1 MAVSP
6 SSTTDVLRLEVGPVD
21 LARRVVRREDQ
32 DRTLT
37 TKETEL
43 LGYLSERMSEDISRE
58 QLLTG
63 VWGYRPGVMSR
74 TADTT
79 VQRLRAKIERDPAQ
93 PRHLLTVHG
102 FGYRFEPLL
111 GAPLGPEP
119 ALDGPTPTGP
129 SPTNLRPDPRRFVG
143 RVEERA
149 HLLSLLTGGAR
160 VVTVLGSGGTG
171 KTRLAREVGMDLAET
186 GAIPGGV
193 WFCDLTESRDT
204 AHVLRVVGRVL
215 DVPLGETDGLRDPV
229 ERIGRDLLAR
239 GATVLVLD
247 NAEQVLEEAAPLFA
261 GWVESLP
268 AVRFLITSR
277 ERLRIGP
284 EVLLELSPLDQDSAT
299 ELFLDRAASARPGF
313 VPDAAVRA
321 TARQIIE
328 RLDALPLAIELVA
341 PRIAVLA
348 PEVILSRLEHRFKLA
363 RSARRDLP
371 ARQRTLRAAL
381 DWSWELLTPAEQTAL
396 AQCAVF
402 RGGFLT
408 EDAEEVVSFEDM
420 TNAPWVPDVLQA
432 LLDKSLLRS
441 YEPEDV
447 PGDTRLGM
455 LESIREYAAEQ
466 LEESGDTFGTVERHR
481 RVVLARAARL
491 APALLAS
498 DGLRAF
504 RRLALESDNLS
515 AVMDHTDGPETT
527 ARAALMLQEVLV
539 IRGPAG
545 EHRALLDGAISA
557 TAEAPP
563 ELRVD
568 LYTARARVRRRSGDP
583 GGALS
588 DADRAIAIA
597 RPLGGKPLAEAIFAR
612 GLALHFAD
620 RPLEAIPIYEEAVS
634 RFEALDDQRGLLRA
648 RPILAFVLW
657 SLERREQAEPML
669 RAALQAVGD
678 LDLFVYAA
686 RNMARIGLI
695 LGARGRWEEALEL
708 IRSGSLGHQM
718 LGSRRGESLV
728 LANLSALES
737 ARGRLDDAVGHGEEA
752 LAVHGSAGD
761 PTVRAVILRNLG
773 LLEADR
779 GDHGRAREHLMEAL
793 EAHTALRDD
802 LGQARVW
809 TDLGELALLTG
820 AAGEAE
826 RAYIKAQ
833 AAAEDAG
840 DRRQIAIV
848 RGCSAVLAHVRGDDE
863 TKAGEDMDDALARLG
878 PVAGPRLMGCFKALA
893 GAMAADRGE
902 LDRARILI
910 ADATATLEALGD
922 RNALGTLRLC
932 RAVVSLAR
940 ARAGEEDAEVLRERA
955 ARAVRALAAD
965 HSAHEVSVP
974 RLLYE
979 RARGR

>member
-1 MAVSP
+1 VSP
-6 SSTTDVLRLEVGPVD
+6 SDASDVLRLEVGPVD
-21 LARRVVRREDQ
+21 LARRLVRREDQ

-43 LGYLSERMSEDISRE
+43 LGYLSERMSTDISRE
-58 QLLTG
+58 QLLTD

-79 VQRLRAKIERDPAQ
+79 VQRLRAKIERDPAN

-111 GAPLGPEP
+111 GVPLGPEP
-119 ALDGPTPTGP
+119 SPEEATPEGP
-129 SPTNLRPDPRRFVG
+129 SPTNLRPDPGRFVG
-143 RVEERA
+143 RTDERA
-149 HLLSLLTGGAR
+149 HLLGLLTGGAR

-171 KTRLAREVGMDLAET
+171 KTRLAREVGMDLADT
-186 GAIPGGV
+186 GAFPGGV

-215 DVPLGETDGLRDPV
+215 DVPLGQSAGLRDPV

-261 GWVESLP
+261 GWVDGLP

-284 EVLLELSPLDQDSAT
+284 EVLLELSPLDEDSAI
-299 ELFLDRAASARPGF
+299 ELFLERAATARPRF
-313 VPDAAVRA
+313 TPDETVRA
-321 TARQIIE
+321 TAKRITQ
-328 RLDALPLAIELVA
+328 RLDHLPLAIELVA

-348 PEVILSRLEHRFKLA
+348 PEVILARLEDRFRLA

-402 RGGFLT
+402 RGGFLS

-455 LESIREYAAEQ
+455 LESIREYASAQ
-466 LEESGDTFGTVERHR
+466 LEDSGDGPGTVDRHR
-481 RVVLARAARL
+481 RVVLARADRL
-491 APALLAS
+491 APELLGS
-498 DGLRAF
+498 DGVRAF
-504 RRLALESDNLS
+504 RRLALESDNLA
-515 AVMDHTDGPETT
+515 AVMDQSDGPETT

-545 EHRALLDGAISA
+545 EHRALLDGAIAA

-563 ELRVD
+563 ELRVE
-568 LYTARARVRRRSGDP
+568 LYIDRARIRRRSGDP
-583 GGALS
+583 TGALS
-588 DADRAIAIA
+588 DADKAIAIA
-597 RPLGGKPLAEAIFAR
+597 RPLGGSAIAEAIFAR

-620 RPLEAIPIYEEAVS
+620 QPLDAIPIYEDAVA
-634 RFEALDDQRGLLRA
+634 RFEELGDMRGLLRA
-648 RPILAFVLW
+648 RPILAFLLW
-657 SLERREQAEPML
+657 TLGRRVEAEPML
-669 RAALQAVGD
+669 RESLQAVGD
-678 LDLFVYAA
+678 LDLLVYAT
-686 RNMARIGLI
+686 RNMARLGLI

-708 IRSGSLGHQM
+708 VRLGSLGHQM

-728 LANLSALES
+728 LANLSAFES
-737 ARGRLDDAVGHGEEA
+737 ARGRLDDAVAHGEEA
-752 LAVHGSAGD
+752 LAVHGSSGD
-761 PTVRAVILRNLG
+761 PIVRAVILRNLG

-779 GDHGRAREHLMEAL
+779 GDHGRAREHLLEAL

-820 AAGEAE
+820 APGEAE
-826 RAYIKAQ
+826 RAYVKAQ

-848 RGCSAVLAHVRGDDE
+848 RGCSAVLAHVRGEDVSR
-863 TKAGEDMDDALARLG
+863 AGEVMDDALNRLR
-878 PVAGPRLMGCFKALA
+878 PIAGPRLLGCFKAMA
-893 GAMAADRGE
+893 AAMAADRGE
-902 LDRARILI
+902 LDLAKALLEK
-910 ADATATLEALGD
+910 ASATLGELGD

-940 ARAGEEDAEVLRERA
+940 ARAGEEDAAVLRERA

-979 RARGR
+979 RARAR